1 MYEQTEELTTV
12 CGTPVCTKEKLNV
25 PNVRAKHIK
34 MLEEEGLNYT
44 WVNDQEFMADRL
56 YLNTDQLNRLME
68 ASGKERYEEVEQ
80 FMETEK
86 YNAMNDEEKIE
97 ALNEINDNYNS
108 AIEIH
113 DGKFRNHTKVLF
125 EIMQEVYDGE
135 RQ

>member
-1 MYEQTEELTTV
+1 
-12 CGTPVCTKEKLNV
+12 
-25 PNVRAKHIK
+25 
-34 MLEEEGLNYT
+34 
-44 WVNDQEFMADRL
+44 
-56 YLNTDQLNRLME
+56 
-68 ASGKERYEEVEQ
+68 
-80 FMETEK
+80 METEK